1 MIVFPIHLLA
11 SPLAPLLAVLDA
23 YVLTAACY
31 LIAGRVAAGWRLR
44 WHPTLRRVIT
54 APAMAVQKRL
64 ARRRRRSVP
73 SWQPWAVVFAAAIV
87 VRQLLAAVIMSTL

>member
-23 YVLTAACY
+23 YLLTAAFY
-31 LIAGRVAAGWRLR
+31 LIANRMAVCSRIR

-54 APAMAVQKRL
+54 APALAVQKRL
-64 ARRRRRSVP
+64 AGRQRGAVP
-73 SWQPWAVVFAAAIV
+73 AWQPWTVVFVGAIV
-87 VRQLLAAVIMSTL
+87 ARQLLAAVIVSTV